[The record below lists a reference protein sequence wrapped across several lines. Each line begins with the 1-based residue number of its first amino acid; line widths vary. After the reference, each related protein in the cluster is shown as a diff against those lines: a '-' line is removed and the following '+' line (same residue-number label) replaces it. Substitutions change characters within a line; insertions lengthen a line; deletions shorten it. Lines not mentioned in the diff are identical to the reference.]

1 MLLVGMSS
9 VERRFAP
16 PSRQRRRAAAACY
29 VAGSVLLSLA
39 CNACFTCLFGPQG
52 KKAAAARQRRAC
64 LRCSRRLPARGC
76 FRRRQPP
83 HHAPL
88 YASSWRRCVG
98 RSRASQQH
106 SLSAGPSAAELWART
121 AARSLVRVGVHIID
135 LHVAAIHKLLKLRFD
150 RMSVGGSRTGP
161 LRAATGRRR
170 GELPS
175 RRRFA
180 FVSGRGVA
188 LLCCIA

>member
-1 MLLVGMSS
+1 MPVSGAAGGCLLEAASAAGNLLITLRYTQALGGAALAGQGPVNNTRSAR
-9 VERRFAP
+9 VQAP
-16 PSRQRRRAAAACY
+16 P
-29 VAGSVLLSLA
+29 
-39 CNACFTCLFGPQG
+39 
-52 KKAAAARQRRAC
+52 
-64 LRCSRRLPARGC
+64 
-76 FRRRQPP
+76 
-83 HHAPL
+83 
-88 YASSWRRCVG
+88 
-98 RSRASQQH
+98 
-106 SLSAGPSAAELWART
+106 AELWART

-188 LLCCIA
+188 LLCCVT